1 MFNNKNNY
9 INSLNN
15 QILMCLYYW
24 EMWFYP
30 AWNDILKK
38 YKRTKIGL
46 GWNVLANLITI
57 LSLTIVWSFVFKI
70 KIFELLPY
78 MVNGFLIFFFFS
90 NSVNNSCVLLSQL
103 RTDIF
108 QNLPIPFLSIILR
121 EISQQIFSYLHY
133 LIIIILINLFFFDF
147 NIFYLLLYFFGLI
160 IFFLITVFICT
171 ILCIVST
178 RYRDIPPLVSSIV
191 SVLPVLTPVIWKKEM
206 LGNYE
211 NYIYFNPLS
220 FMIEI
225 VRDPI
230 IGVLPKLDIYIYNL
244 VFLLALYILANILI
258 KYKGNR
264 IVFWI

>member
-1 MFNNKNNY
+1 
-9 INSLNN
+9 
-15 QILMCLYYW
+15 
-24 EMWFYP
+24 
-30 AWNDILKK
+30 
-38 YKRTKIGL
+38 
-46 GWNVLANLITI
+46 LITI
-57 LSLTIVWSFVFKI
+57 
-70 KIFELLPY
+70 
-78 MVNGFLIFFFFS
+78 
-90 NSVNNSCVLLSQL
+90 
-103 RTDIF
+103 
-108 QNLPIPFLSIILR
+108 
-121 EISQQIFSYLHY
+121 
-133 LIIIILINLFFFDF
+133 
-147 NIFYLLLYFFGLI
+147 
-160 IFFLITVFICT
+160 FICT

-230 IGVLPKLDIYIYNL
+230 IGVFPKLDIYIYNL
-244 VFLLALYILANILI
+244 VFLLALYLLANILI